1 MDETKTAATDAV
13 NRDPKRGRRGGPRLE
28 PPEMREP
35 SEGFTAVGVVLK
47 PHGVRGEMRVRGFS
61 DEAPHLQRGRWVW
74 LGGERRRIRASRFD
88 REAWLLSLTG
98 VDTREQ
104 AESVRGQLLE
114 VPDAEVQRADEE
126 SYFVHELVGLRVVT
140 VEGEELGVVKEVL
153 QPGANDVYVVEGPEG
168 EVLLPAVGEVVERID
183 VGEGVMVVRWE

>member
-1 MDETKTAATDAV
+1 
-13 NRDPKRGRRGGPRLE
+13 
-28 PPEMREP
+28 MREP
-35 SEGFTAVGVVLK
+35 REGFTAVGVVLK

-61 DEAPHLQRGRWVW
+61 EEAPHLQRGRWVW
-74 LGGERRRIRASRFD
+74 LGSERRRIRACRFD

-104 AESVRGQLLE
+104 AESVRGELLE
-114 VPDAEVQRADEE
+114 VPDAEVERADEE

-183 VGEGVMVVRWE
+183 VGEGVMVVVWG